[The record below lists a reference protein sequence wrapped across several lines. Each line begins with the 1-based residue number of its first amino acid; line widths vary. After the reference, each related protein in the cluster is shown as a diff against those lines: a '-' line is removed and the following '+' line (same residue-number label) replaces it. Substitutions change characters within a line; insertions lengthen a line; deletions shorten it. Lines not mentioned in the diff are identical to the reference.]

1 MFECQRLGCRVKRHI
16 FKTIYF
22 AAIFMLLVL
31 ADSLFC
37 NLSLHYAASR
47 TKKNLSFLPNRGT
60 SGARQIPLNSVTE
73 EAEGGYSEDHQRNF
87 NPPINVTAEERID
100 WFRKVL
106 PEFGIFKSTRVTQQ
120 FEGRVRRFFEGE
132 CESRFFMTWI
142 SPANSFGRRELI
154 AMDSLFTVHPNG
166 CLMILSP
173 SLDSRM
179 GDRILKPFQDRGFRV
194 LAVAPDAPFLLKD
207 TPAESWFDEM
217 KSGRKDPGEI
227 PIAQN
232 LSNLLRLAVL
242 YKYGGVY
249 LDTDFIVL
257 NKFSRLRNTIGAQ
270 SVHPVSGN
278 WSRLNNAVL
287 IFDKNHPLVYKF
299 IEEFA
304 LTFDGN
310 KWGHNGPYLVSR
322 VVDRVGRRPGYNF
335 TVLPPLAF
343 YPVDWNRIG
352 AYFAR
357 PTDSVT
363 SKWVEAKLLQLGKEA
378 YGVHLWNKQ
387 SRKLKIEPQSI
398 IAKLILDHCSICENV
413 YTS

>member
-1 MFECQRLGCRVKRHI
+1 MFGFQRLGGRVKRHI
-16 FKTIYF
+16 FETISF
-22 AAIFMLLVL
+22 AVILMLLILTDCLYCNIFLHSAVSVTKENLPVL
-31 ADSLFC
+31 
-37 NLSLHYAASR
+37 R
-47 TKKNLSFLPNRGT
+47 NRE
-60 SGARQIPLNSVTE
+60 IPMNSVKE
-73 EAEGGYSEDHQRNF
+73 EAEAERGYSEDQRIYY
-87 NPPINVTAEERID
+87 PPINVTVEKRMD

-106 PEFGIFKSTRVTQQ
+106 PEFVIFKSTRLTQQ
-120 FEGRVRRFFEGE
+120 FEGRVRSFFDDE
-132 CESRFFMTWI
+132 CEVRFFMTWI
-142 SPANSFGRRELI
+142 APAKYFGRREFI
-154 AMDSLFTVHPNG
+154 AVDSLFTVHPNG

-173 SLDSRM
+173 SLDSKP
-179 GDRILKPFQDRGFRV
+179 GDKILKPYQDRGFRV

-207 TPAESWFDEM
+207 TPAEDWFNEM
-217 KSGRKDPGEI
+217 KSGKRDPGEI

-257 NKFSRLRNTIGAQ
+257 NKFSGLRNSIGAQ
-270 SVHPVSGN
+270 SVDVSGN

-304 LTFDGN
+304 LTFNGS

-322 VVDRVGRRPGYNF
+322 VVYRLTGRPGYNF
-335 TVLPPLAF
+335 TVLPPMAF
-343 YPVDWNRIG
+343 YPVDWIRIG
-352 AYFAR
+352 TFFPR
-357 PTDSVT
+357 PKDLDTA
-363 SKWVEAKLLQLGKEA
+363 KWVEAKILQLGNEA

-387 SRKLKIEPQSI
+387 SKKLKIEPKSI